1 MLSKRFCRSSC
12 VKLGSL
18 FIMLMVLLL
27 LGTTQAYAGQVSSNA
42 SDQPRVEVTISAF
55 DQRYKLLDVYEDNEA
70 ALTAFTKKHPGF
82 LAGAKSF
89 GLPELTVET
98 ASEYKSYAM
107 GLDGV
112 IAGDEFGDI
121 LAFLD
126 IYENPSENEF
136 LKNEILSLE
145 SAVDKETISID
156 EAESQAEKILP
167 VGIEQRETPVALR
180 NSGINLSNACNYAFK
195 YATSYNSDY
204 GYERTWYLAG
214 ADCTNFASQILHA
227 GGIGMDYHNDIAS
240 GWWWRSIGN
249 RSLSW
254 IQANTFANYM
264 GSGYNSTSWNS
275 LKNNVRAGD
284 FIGYDSG
291 DDGAVDHIGFVYSK
305 SSTQGLR
312 IAQHSAD
319 YLRWEG
325 ETGWPNISG
334 RYYRIRR

>member
-1 MLSKRFCRSSC
+1 
-12 VKLGSL
+12 
-18 FIMLMVLLL
+18 
-27 LGTTQAYAGQVSSNA
+27 
-42 SDQPRVEVTISAF
+42 
-55 DQRYKLLDVYEDNEA
+55 
-70 ALTAFTKKHPGF
+70 
-82 LAGAKSF
+82 
-89 GLPELTVET
+89 
-98 ASEYKSYAM
+98 
-107 GLDGV
+107 
-112 IAGDEFGDI
+112 
-121 LAFLD
+121 
-126 IYENPSENEF
+126 
-136 LKNEILSLE
+136 
-145 SAVDKETISID
+145 
-156 EAESQAEKILP
+156 
-167 VGIEQRETPVALR
+167 
-180 NSGINLSNACNYAFK
+180 
-195 YATSYNSDY
+195 
-204 GYERTWYLAG
+204 
-214 ADCTNFASQILHA
+214 
-227 GGIGMDYHNDIAS
+227 MDYYNDIAS

-291 DDGAVDHIGFVYSK
+291 DDGAVDYIGFVYSK